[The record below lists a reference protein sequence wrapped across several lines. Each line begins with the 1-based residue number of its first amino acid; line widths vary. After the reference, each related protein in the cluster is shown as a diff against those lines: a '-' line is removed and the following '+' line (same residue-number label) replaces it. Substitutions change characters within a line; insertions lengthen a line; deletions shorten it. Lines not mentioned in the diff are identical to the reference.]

1 MNHEDKI
8 ITQDSLGTLYPS
20 EVELIHLIR
29 TRYRYGRIEI
39 EVRDGLPTFISRTI
53 EREKVG

>member
-1 MNHEDKI
+1 MNHEDEI
-8 ITQDSLGTLYPS
+8 ITQESLGTLYPS
-20 EVELIHLIR
+20 EVELIYLIR

-39 EVRDGLPTFISRTI
+39 EIRDGLPTFISRTI